1 MLSEERKFLKLVDLY
16 TQVVE
21 SGSTWGAQTDADLI
35 VVKQAMRRRGHRTNV
50 TDKYTFRQSAHLTVP
65 QKDKDFLTRITDG
78 VRSDEFAEVVLEL
91 NQDYLYVRTGSP
103 IREPQKKVW
112 KRGFIW

>member
-1 MLSEERKFLKLVDLY
+1 MISEERRFLKLVDLY

-21 SGSTWGAQTDADLI
+21 SGSTWGVQNDED
-35 VVKQAMRRRGHRTNV
+35 VVITTYARRRRGHRTNF
-50 TDKYTFRQSAHLTVP
+50 TDKYTFRQSAHLSAP

-78 VRSDEFAEVVLEL
+78 AKSDEFTEVVLEL

-103 IREPQKKVW
+103 IRKPQKRVW
-112 KRGFIW
+112 KRGFVW